1 MNAQPNAQTWR
12 LPPSTSR
19 AALLDAGGNDAVFRR
34 LVYDILTMAGN
45 FDRIRERMAA
55 TLGLTGIQYHILM
68 AVAEAGE
75 GKPVTVSAIADHLH
89 ITGSYVT
96 MESRKLARMG
106 LLDKLRNPEDRRSV
120 LLSLTDESRKKLE
133 DFAPQLREINDAL
146 FCDIGPKTFRQ
157 FCYIVDHMRRTSAR
171 TADLAEHL
179 AQLET
184 PKETIAAI
192 RR

>member
-1 MNAQPNAQTWR
+1 MKTQPNMQTWR

-19 AALLDAGGNDAVFRR
+19 AALLDASGGDGGFRR

-45 FDRIRERMAA
+45 FERIRERMAA

-68 AVAEAGE
+68 AVAEVGQGE
-75 GKPVTVSAIADHLH
+75 PVTVSAIAGHLH
-89 ITGSYVT
+89 ITGAYVT
-96 MESRKLARMG
+96 METRKLARTG
-106 LLDKLRNPEDRRSV
+106 LLDKRRNPDDRRSV
-120 LLSLTDESRKKLE
+120 LLSLTDESWRKLE
-133 DFAPQLREINDAL
+133 NFAPQLREINDTL

-157 FCYIVDHMRRTSAR
+157 FCNIVDHMRRTSDR

-179 AQLET
+179 AQWGT
-184 PKETIAAI
+184 PKETITAI